1 MLCRRR
7 PFLEVNLMSQKCTA
21 CPRECGENRFVSRGF
36 CGCNNTIRL
45 ARAALHYWEEPCISG
60 KNGSGAVFFS
70 GCSLKCVYC
79 QNFEISHNCYGKDI
93 DDKRLCEIFDELIN
107 AGANNINLV
116 NPTHY
121 ALRLADILKKNKPSV
136 PVVYNTGG
144 YEKVQTLKQLDG
156 IVDIYLT
163 DLKYYDSAVSLKY
176 SEAQDYF
183 EKVSAALKEMKRQQP
198 DDIYDEN
205 GIMQKGVIIRLLI
218 LPGNISQTIKLLD
231 WLADNFDNNTVIS
244 LMSQYTPCGNAAK
257 YQTINR
263 RISRREYKTVK
274 DRLLSLGF
282 ENAYVQE
289 LSSSKEEYIPPFDL
303 TGV

>member
-1 MLCRRR
+1 
-7 PFLEVNLMSQKCTA
+7 MSKKCTA
-21 CPRECGENRFVSRGF
+21 CPRECGADRSVSRGF
-36 CGCNNTIRL
+36 CGCNDTFRL
-45 ARAALHYWEEPCISG
+45 ARADLHYWEEPCISG
-60 KNGSGAVFFS
+60 KNGSGTIFFS

-79 QNFEISHNCYGKDI
+79 QNYEISHNLFGKDI
-93 DDKRLCEIFDELIN
+93 SDRRLCEIFEELKN

-121 ALRLADILKKNKPSV
+121 ALKIADILKTSKPSI

-156 IVDIYLT
+156 LVDIYLT
-163 DLKYYDSAVSLKY
+163 DLKYYDSVVSLKY
-176 SEAQDYF
+176 SEAADYF
-183 EKVSAALKEMKRQQP
+183 EKAFEALKEMKRQQP
-198 DDIYDEN
+198 CDIYNEN

-231 WLADNFDNNTVIS
+231 LIADNFSNDTVIS
-244 LMSQYTPCGNAAK
+244 LMSQYTPCGRAEE
-257 YQTINR
+257 YPTINR
-263 RISRREYKTVK
+263 RISKREYKTVK

-282 ENAYVQE
+282 ENAYIQE

>member
-1 MLCRRR
+1 MICR
-7 PFLEVNLMSQKCTA
+7 L
-21 CPRECGENRFVSRGF
+21 CPRECGVDRSAFRGF
-36 CGCNNTIRL
+36 CGMGEAPRL
-45 ARAALHYWEEPCISG
+45 ARAALHQWEEPCISG
-60 KNGSGAVFFS
+60 KNGSGTIFFS

-79 QNFEISHNCYGKDI
+79 QNYEISHNLFGKDI
-93 DDKRLCEIFDELIN
+93 SDRRLCEIFEELKN

-121 ALRLADILKKNKPSV
+121 ALKIADILKTSKPSI

-156 IVDIYLT
+156 LVDIYLT

-176 SEAQDYF
+176 SEAADYF
-183 EKVSAALKEMKRQQP
+183 EKAFEALKEMKRQQP
-198 DDIYDEN
+198 CDIYNEN

-231 WLADNFDNNTVIS
+231 LIADNFSNDTVIS
-244 LMSQYTPCGNAAK
+244 LMSQYTPCGRAEE
-257 YQTINR
+257 YPTINR
-263 RISRREYKTVK
+263 RISKREYKTVK

-282 ENAYVQE
+282 ENAYIQE

>member
-1 MLCRRR
+1 
-7 PFLEVNLMSQKCTA
+7 MSKKCTA
-21 CPRECGENRFVSRGF
+21 CPRECGADRSVSRGF
-36 CGCNNTIRL
+36 CGCNDTFRL

-60 KNGSGAVFFS
+60 KNGSGTIFFS

-79 QNFEISHNCYGKDI
+79 QNYEISHNLFGKDI
-93 DDKRLCEIFDELIN
+93 SDRRLCEIFEELKN

-121 ALRLADILKKNKPSV
+121 ALKIADILKTSKPSI

-144 YEKVQTLKQLDG
+144 YEKVHTLKQLDG
-156 IVDIYLT
+156 LVDIYLT

-176 SEAQDYF
+176 SEAADYF
-183 EKVSAALKEMKRQQP
+183 EKAFEALKEMKRQQP
-198 DDIYDEN
+198 CDIYNGN

-231 WLADNFDNNTVIS
+231 LIADNFSNDTVIS
-244 LMSQYTPCGNAAK
+244 LMSQYTPCGRAEE
-257 YQTINR
+257 YPTINR
-263 RISRREYKTVK
+263 RISKREYKTVK

-282 ENAYVQE
+282 ENAYIQE

>member
-1 MLCRRR
+1 
-7 PFLEVNLMSQKCTA
+7 MSKKCTA
-21 CPRECGENRFVSRGF
+21 CPRECGADRSVSRGF
-36 CGCNNTIRL
+36 CGCNDTFRL

-60 KNGSGAVFFS
+60 KNGSGTIFFS

-79 QNFEISHNCYGKDI
+79 QNYEISHNLFGKDI
-93 DDKRLCEIFDELIN
+93 SDRRLCEIFVELKN

-121 ALRLADILKKNKPSV
+121 ALKIADILKTSKPSI

-156 IVDIYLT
+156 LVDIYLT

-176 SEAQDYF
+176 SKAADYF
-183 EKVSAALKEMKRQQP
+183 EKAFEALKEMKRQQP
-198 DDIYDEN
+198 CDIYNEN

-231 WLADNFDNNTVIS
+231 LIADNFSNDTVIS
-244 LMSQYTPCGNAAK
+244 LMSQYTPCGRAEE
-257 YQTINR
+257 YPTINR
-263 RISRREYKTVK
+263 RISKREYKTVK

-282 ENAYVQE
+282 ENAYIQE

>member
-1 MLCRRR
+1 
-7 PFLEVNLMSQKCTA
+7 MSKKCTA
-21 CPRECGENRFVSRGF
+21 CPRECGADRSVSRGF
-36 CGCNNTIRL
+36 CGCNDTFRL

-60 KNGSGAVFFS
+60 KNGSGTIFFS

-79 QNFEISHNCYGKDI
+79 QNYEISHNLFGKDI
-93 DDKRLCEIFDELIN
+93 SDRRLCEIFEELKN

-121 ALRLADILKKNKPSV
+121 ALKIADILKTSKLSI

-156 IVDIYLT
+156 LVDIYLT

-176 SEAQDYF
+176 SEAADYF
-183 EKVSAALKEMKRQQP
+183 EKAFEALKEMKRQQP
-198 DDIYDEN
+198 CDIYNEN

-231 WLADNFDNNTVIS
+231 LIADNFSNDTVIS
-244 LMSQYTPCGNAAK
+244 LMSQYTPCGRAEE
-257 YQTINR
+257 YPTINR
-263 RISRREYKTVK
+263 RISKREYKTVK

-282 ENAYVQE
+282 ENAYIQE

>member
-1 MLCRRR
+1 
-7 PFLEVNLMSQKCTA
+7 MSKKCTA
-21 CPRECGENRFVSRGF
+21 CPRECGADRSVSRGF
-36 CGCNNTIRL
+36 CGCNDTFRL
-45 ARAALHYWEEPCISG
+45 ARASLHYWEEPCISG
-60 KNGSGAVFFS
+60 KNGSGTIFFS

-79 QNFEISHNCYGKDI
+79 QNYEISHNLFGKDI
-93 DDKRLCEIFDELIN
+93 SDRRLCEIFEELKN

-121 ALRLADILKKNKPSV
+121 ALKIADILKTSKPSI

-156 IVDIYLT
+156 LVDIYLT

-176 SEAQDYF
+176 SEAADYF
-183 EKVSAALKEMKRQQP
+183 EKAFEALKEMKRQQTC
-198 DDIYDEN
+198 DIYNEN

-231 WLADNFDNNTVIS
+231 LIADNFSNDTVIS
-244 LMSQYTPCGNAAK
+244 LMSQYTPCGRAEE
-257 YQTINR
+257 YPTINR
-263 RISRREYKTVK
+263 RISKREYKTVK

-282 ENAYVQE
+282 ENAYIQE

>member
-1 MLCRRR
+1 M
-7 PFLEVNLMSQKCTA
+7 
-21 CPRECGENRFVSRGF
+21 
-36 CGCNNTIRL
+36 
-45 ARAALHYWEEPCISG
+45 
-60 KNGSGAVFFS
+60 
-70 GCSLKCVYC
+70 
-79 QNFEISHNCYGKDI
+79 
-93 DDKRLCEIFDELIN
+93 CEIFEELKN

-121 ALRLADILKKNKPSV
+121 ALKIADILKTSKPSI

-156 IVDIYLT
+156 LVDIYLT

-176 SEAQDYF
+176 SEAADYF
-183 EKVSAALKEMKRQQP
+183 EKAFEALKEMKRQQP
-198 DDIYDEN
+198 CDIYNEN

-231 WLADNFDNNTVIS
+231 LIADNFSNDTVIS
-244 LMSQYTPCGNAAK
+244 LMSQYTPCGRAEE
-257 YQTINR
+257 YPTINR
-263 RISRREYKTVK
+263 RISKREYKTVK

-282 ENAYVQE
+282 ENAYIQE

>member
-1 MLCRRR
+1 
-7 PFLEVNLMSQKCTA
+7 MSKKCTA
-21 CPRECGENRFVSRGF
+21 CPRECGADRSVSRGF
-36 CGCNNTIRL
+36 CGCNDTFRL

-60 KNGSGAVFFS
+60 KNGSGTIFFS
-70 GCSLKCVYC
+70 GCSLKCFYC
-79 QNFEISHNCYGKDI
+79 QNYEISHNLFGKDI
-93 DDKRLCEIFDELIN
+93 SDRRLCEIFEELKN

-121 ALRLADILKKNKPSV
+121 ALKIADILKTSKPSI

-156 IVDIYLT
+156 LVDIYLT

-176 SEAQDYF
+176 SEAADYF
-183 EKVSAALKEMKRQQP
+183 EKAFEALKEMKRQQP
-198 DDIYDEN
+198 CDIYNEN

-231 WLADNFDNNTVIS
+231 LIADNFSNDTVIS
-244 LMSQYTPCGNAAK
+244 LMSQYTPCGRAEE
-257 YQTINR
+257 YPTINR
-263 RISRREYKTVK
+263 RISKREYKTVK

-282 ENAYVQE
+282 ENAYIQE